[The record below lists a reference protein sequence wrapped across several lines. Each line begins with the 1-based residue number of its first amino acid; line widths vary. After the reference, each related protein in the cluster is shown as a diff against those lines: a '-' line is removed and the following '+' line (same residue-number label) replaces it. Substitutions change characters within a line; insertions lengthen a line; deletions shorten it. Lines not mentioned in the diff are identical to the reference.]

1 MNNETHQSL
10 TALGIEL
17 KSKELT
23 AVVVD
28 GNGKLSVELSY
39 EFDSGSPTVPQ
50 LVDFL
55 AEIDSSV
62 GSFDEFGFA
71 VPGLVDIESNKV
83 VYSSQIPEH
92 EKVDLAAEIFAA
104 TAKKMYLENDANAA
118 AFGELIAG
126 AGKNANDMFYITVG
140 KGIGGAL
147 IMERKIWHG
156 TSGYAG
162 EFGFMSVDSDGTKL
176 EDMASATSIVR
187 RAKTRLHQDPASSL
201 FEIGEEDITFED
213 VIDAAVAED
222 GLAELILERT
232 GMFLGTAVASVI
244 NLLNI
249 ERIVIGG
256 PLMKASNLVL
266 NSIKERAAKYSFE
279 PGFKAVR
286 IEAGTLGDNASPI
299 GAALL
304 VLNRRS
310 R

>member
-1 MNNETHQSL
+1 MNNETNQSS

-17 KSKELT
+17 KSKELC

-28 GNGKLSVELSY
+28 RNGKHSAELSSK
-39 EFDSGSPTVPQ
+39 FDSESPTVPQ
-50 LVDFL
+50 LAAFL
-55 AEIDSSV
+55 AEIDSHI
-62 GSFDEFGFA
+62 GSFEEFGFA

-83 VYSSQIPEH
+83 VYSAQIPEH
-92 EKVDLAAEIFAA
+92 EKVDLAAEIF
-104 TAKKMYLENDANAA
+104 TVSGKKMYLENDANAA

-126 AGKNANDMFYITVG
+126 AGKNARNMFYITVG
-140 KGIGGAL
+140 IGVGGAL
-147 IMERKIWHG
+147 ILERKIWHG

-162 EFGFMSVDSDGTKL
+162 EFGFISVDSDGTKL
-176 EDMASATSIVR
+176 EDMASAASIVR

-201 FEIGEEDITFED
+201 FEIGEQAITFED

-249 ERIVIGG
+249 EKIVIGG

-266 NSIKERAAKYSFE
+266 NSIKKRAAKYSFE
-279 PGFKAVR
+279 PGFKAAE
-286 IEAGTLGDNASPI
+286 IEAGLLGSNASPI

-304 VLNRRS
+304 VLNRKS
-310 R
+310 T